1 MFLLQEHLFPMRPD
15 PDPLDLLT
23 IKEVSAK
30 LKLSPLAV
38 RRILAKGELRAFKVG
53 KEWRLRR
60 QDLLDW
66 MESNSNQKNPKK

>member
-1 MFLLQEHLFPMRPD
+1 MESQ

-23 IKEVSAK
+23 IKEVSEK

-38 RRILAKGELRAFKVG
+38 RRILAKGDLRAFKVG

-66 MESNSNQKNPKK
+66 MESNSNQKPAPK